1 MVAAGAVAPG
11 QNSAY
16 RPPWRVVITI
26 DTAGNSDAFLAYQG
40 AGYVRGLR
48 LGICG
53 GGLWLTAAVVVGR
66 IRCSGCRSV
75 AQLGRASVSK
85 TECRGF
91 ESCRSCQTRWF
102 GFIFPLALLLWR
114 GASGGGLRFPVQ
126 SNLAV
131 ALASSAGCRS
141 VGNPRAVFLA

>member
-1 MVAAGAVAPG
+1 MVAAGACAPG

-26 DTAGNSDAFLAYQG
+26 DAAGNSDAFLAYQG
-40 AGYVRGLR
+40 RKCRARGNVAGLR
-48 LGICG
+48 GE
-53 GGLWLTAAVVVGR
+53 LWLTAAVVVGR

-91 ESCRSCQTRWF
+91 ESCRSCQTRLF
-102 GFIFPLALLLWR
+102 GFPLSSLLSVSVR
-114 GASGGGLRFPVQ
+114 GVGGW
-126 SNLAV
+126 V
-131 ALASSAGCRS
+131 A
-141 VGNPRAVFLA
+141 FLAASAVSR